1 MTTRLTTRTPLFVGF
16 ATVAVLVLGFGT
28 WGVFASIAG
37 AVVAPGRI
45 EVDQNRQVVQHL
57 VGGVVRALRVEEGQ
71 QVAAG
76 DILIELDH
84 SEVQSSLAIATSQLN
99 GWRARRARL
108 EAERDG
114 LDWILFATDMQNAAV
129 TDPELADFMVGQRNL
144 FAARAESLHQ
154 EIDQLT
160 RREEQIRAQI
170 AGLEAQG
177 LAFADQRKLI
187 DEELETAQSLRELG
201 LTEASRVSGLR
212 RERARLLGLIGENRA
227 SVAEAEGRITEIQLA
242 ILNKRSSRRED
253 AITELREV
261 RMQES
266 ESGERRQALAHRRAQ
281 LDIRAPV
288 AGVVYGLR
296 IHGTDAVVQ
305 PAEPILYIVPRGR
318 PLIVKSRINSTNV
331 DEVHVGQSVIL
342 RFPALDHRWTP
353 ELVAHVRNVSADAFT
368 DQNSGASYY
377 ELEIVPDDGEAV
389 RLGEQVLVPGMPVEA
404 FVRSADRSPLNYL
417 LRPLLDYFNRAFR
430 EG

>member
-1 MTTRLTTRTPLFVGF
+1 MGF
-16 ATVAVLVLGFGT
+16 LTVAVLVLGFGA

-57 VGGVVRALRVEEGQ
+57 EGGVVRALLVEEGQ

-84 SEVQSSLAIATSQLN
+84 SEAQSSLAIATSQWN
-99 GWRARRARL
+99 EWRARRARL

-114 LDWILFATDMQNAAV
+114 LDEIVFATEMQNAAA
-129 TDPELADFMVGQRNL
+129 TDPELVDFMVGQRNL
-144 FAARAESLHQ
+144 FVARAESLRQ

-170 AGLEAQG
+170 VGLNAQG
-177 LAFADQRKLI
+177 LALDEQRALI
-187 DEELETAQSLRELG
+187 EEELEAVQTLRDRG

-212 RERARLLGLIGENRA
+212 RESSRLLGMIGENRA

-242 ILNKRSSRRED
+242 ILNKRSTRREA
-253 AITELREV
+253 AISELREV
-261 RMQES
+261 RIQES
-266 ESGERRQALAHRRAQ
+266 ESGERRQALAQRLAQ
-281 LDIRAPV
+281 QDIRAPV
-288 AGVVYGLR
+288 SGVVYGLR

-305 PAEPILYIVPRGR
+305 PAEPLLYIVPQGR
-318 PLIVKSRINSTNV
+318 PLIVRSRINPTNI
-331 DEVHVGQSVIL
+331 DEVHVGQGVTL

-353 ELVAHVRNVSADAFT
+353 ELVAYVRNVSADAFI
-368 DQNSGASYY
+368 DQNSGVNYY
-377 ELEIVPDDGEAV
+377 ELEIVPEVGEV
-389 RLGEQVLVPGMPVEA
+389 TRLGEQVLVPGMPVEA
-404 FVRSADRSPLNYL
+404 FVRTADRSPLNYL

-430 EG
+430 EA